1 MKDENGVPAMASFII
16 RDRLNRL
23 YPLPSKRL
31 APDFFF
37 QPQVYRADGE
47 SVRLPAGYYTIQYNG
62 GPESLP
68 HTREVEV
75 NAAGP
80 SELSFQLDRWIDPVQ
95 VGLVFGRPPRPRGRL
110 LALHEPDRR
119 RGASRHD
126 AADSG

>member
-1 MKDENGVPAMASFII
+1 LFNATPARQITLRVKDADGQPAIASFTI

-37 QPQVYRADGE
+37 QPRVYRADGE
-47 SVRLPAGYYTIQYNG
+47 TVRLPSGYYTIQYNG

-75 NAAGP
+75 NSQGPAG
-80 SELSFQLDRWIDPVQ
+80 LAFKLARGIDPAKP
-95 VGLVFGRPPRPRGRL
+95 G
-110 LALHEPDRR
+110 
-119 RGASRHD
+119 
-126 AADSG
+126 

>member
-1 MKDENGVPAMASFII
+1 MI

-37 QPQVYRADGE
+37 QPQIYRADGE
-47 SVRLPAGYYTIQYNG
+47 TVRLPAGYYTIAYNG

-75 NAAGP
+75 NARGTCRSSLFSSTGGSIPRSPAGIRATTT
-80 SELSFQLDRWIDPVQ
+80 ST
-95 VGLVFGRPPRPRGRL
+95 PP
-110 LALHEPDRR
+110 
-119 RGASRHD
+119 
-126 AADSG
+126 AARTT